1 MKLKYLSIIALSA
14 FLFSCGS
21 GEQSNETSETEEPI
35 EESSTVDE
43 EIELIG
49 AAAELRDGQSVY
61 FIGPEDGAELT
72 SPVVVEFGVEGMEV
86 EPAGALSKDKG
97 HHHIV
102 INGSFVPKGEVVPA
116 DETHIH
122 YGKGQLTDTLDL
134 EPGEYSLTMQ
144 FADGLHNSYGE
155 QMSSTINITVK

>member
-1 MKLKYLSIIALSA
+1 MKLTHLIFSIISI
-14 FLFSCGS
+14 LFVACSPS
-21 GEQSNETSETEEPI
+21 EKSDEQASDAVV
-35 EESSTVDE
+35 EESMEQAE
-43 EIELIG
+43 ELELIG
-49 AAAELRDGQSVY
+49 SAAELTADQTVS
-61 FIGPEDGAELT
+61 FIQPEDGAILK
-72 SPVVVEFGVEGMEV
+72 SPVVVEFAVVGMEV
-86 EPAGALSKDKG
+86 EPAGSLSKNKG

-102 INGSFVPKGEVVPA
+102 INGSFVPKGKVVPA

-134 EPGEYSLTMQ
+134 EPGDYTLTMQ